1 MGIAGPPWP
10 PPRNAQLCWSVVLAE
25 WCYLRENEMQLLKLI
40 QNPVLTYFL
49 AGFVFWTVL

>member
-1 MGIAGPPWP
+1 
-10 PPRNAQLCWSVVLAE
+10 
-25 WCYLRENEMQLLKLI
+25 LRENEMQLLKLI